1 MKTTIDYARSIG
13 AVIGGYLVMMA
24 AGVIPQFIA
33 RKIFHPA
40 PEIDNSSYL
49 MTMVVLNSLTGTLG
63 GYMAAVIAGAYRLA
77 HAAVLAGIVGGISVV
92 IMLVMPRVFPQ
103 APTLPGWYSWS
114 VGIFVPL
121 GILIGGWLRSR
132 KGVSA

>member
-49 MTMVVLNSLTGTLG
+49 LTMVVLNSLTGMLG
-63 GYMAAVIAGAYRLA
+63 GYMAAVIAGVNRLA
-77 HAAVLAGIVGGISVV
+77 HAAVLAGIVGVISIV
-92 IMLVMPRVFPQ
+92 ITLVMPRVFPQ
-103 APTLPGWYSWS
+103 APSLPNWYSWS

-132 KGVSA
+132 KP

>member
-1 MKTTIDYARSIG
+1 MKTTIDFARSIG

-49 MTMVVLNSLTGTLG
+49 MTMVLMNSLTGMLG
-63 GYMAAVIAGAYRLA
+63 GYMAAVIAGAYRFA
-77 HAAVLAGIVGGISVV
+77 HATVLAGIVGVISIV
-92 IMLVMPRVFPQ
+92 ISSVMPRVFPQ
-103 APTLPGWYSWS
+103 APSLPNWYSWS

-121 GILIGGWLRSR
+121 GILAGGWLRSR
-132 KGVSA
+132 KQSPS